1 MTIIVMTMLFII
13 LLAIGVIVWLYMEN
27 LALRQLIKEI
37 ESIIMKGL
45 ESLKQLLWLPF
56 VEMLS
61 SGTDDDDDEK
71 DDDEINET
79 I

>member
-1 MTIIVMTMLFII
+1 MLFII